1 MKKEINKQSGV
12 NSTGFVKLLFMKII
26 VLFIGI
32 TTVITGLMSLGKS
45 TETKKIVN
53 EKSFKVKDTITESID
68 SSLLTKEL
76 LVSYLLHK
84 KIHHPEVA
92 YAIIRQESNMCSNL
106 FKTNNNLF
114 GMRHPRVRPTKS
126 LGSKKGFA
134 HFEKWQHSVLDYKLY
149 LEFVGGH
156 KMTRAQYLL
165 HIDRSYAHA
174 GYSTYISKFFDE
186 FHALKNN

>member
-1 MKKEINKQSGV
+1 MRV
-12 NSTGFVKLLFMKII
+12 RVMFVMIAVF
-26 VLFIGI
+26 
-32 TTVITGLMSLGKS
+32 TTGLVSLGKS
-45 TETKKIVN
+45 ENKKI
-53 EKSFKVKDTITESID
+53 KVVKKVIKDTTDVVAVD
-68 SSLLTKEL
+68 SSKLDREL
-76 LVSYLLHK
+76 LVSYILEK
-84 KIHHPEVA
+84 NIHHPEIA
-92 YAIIRQESNMCSNL
+92 YAIVRQESNMCSNL

-174 GYSTYISKFFDE
+174 GYSEYLEKYFKEYQELT
-186 FHALKNN
+186 N

>member
-1 MKKEINKQSGV
+1 MRV
-12 NSTGFVKLLFMKII
+12 RVMFVMIAVF
-26 VLFIGI
+26 
-32 TTVITGLMSLGKS
+32 TTGLVSLGKS
-45 TETKKIVN
+45 ENKKI
-53 EKSFKVKDTITESID
+53 KVVKKVIKDTTDVVTVD
-68 SSLLTKEL
+68 SSKLDREL
-76 LVSYLLHK
+76 LVSYILEK
-84 KIHHPEVA
+84 NIHHPEIA
-92 YAIIRQESNMCSNL
+92 YAIVRQESNMCSNL

-174 GYSTYISKFFDE
+174 GYSEYLEKYFKEYQELT
-186 FHALKNN
+186 N

>member
-1 MKKEINKQSGV
+1 MRV
-12 NSTGFVKLLFMKII
+12 TVMFVMI
-26 VLFIGI
+26 VVF
-32 TTVITGLMSLGKS
+32 TTGLVSLGKS
-45 TETKKIVN
+45 ENKKI
-53 EKSFKVKDTITESID
+53 KVVKKVIKDTTVVVAVD
-68 SSLLTKEL
+68 SSKLDREL
-76 LVSYLLHK
+76 LVSYILEK
-84 KIHHPEVA
+84 NIHHPEIA
-92 YAIIRQESNMCSNL
+92 YAIVRQESNMCSNL

-114 GMRHPRVRPTKS
+114 GMRHPGVRPTKS

-134 HFEKWQHSVLDYKLY
+134 HFESWQHSVLDYKLY

-186 FHALKNN
+186 FHALKND